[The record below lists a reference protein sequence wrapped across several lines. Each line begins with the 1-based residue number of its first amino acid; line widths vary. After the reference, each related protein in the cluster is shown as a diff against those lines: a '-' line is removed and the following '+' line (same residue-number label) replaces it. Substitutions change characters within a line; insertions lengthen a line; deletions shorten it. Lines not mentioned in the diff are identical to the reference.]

1 MCVCLYET
9 QREGRNCDDSAC
21 SFPLT
26 STCKRRSRLRRTSL
40 CLSFSLRS
48 LQLPMLHKPA
58 SSCSARLRRTLD
70 LIKSKTLYSTCLSQQ
85 THRAALADFFQLLHQ
100 PNLSLSLS
108 LSHAHTLS
116 LHIGSDSPWQ
126 RTKLQ
131 KDTVGV
137 DGCFF
142 SQSFHSLLSYTVLIS
157 ILRHWN
163 HLNVK
168 CPE

>member
-100 PNLSLSLS
+100 PNLSLSLF
-108 LSHAHTLS
+108 HTHTLS
-116 LHIGSDSPWQ
+116 LSIS
-126 RTKLQ
+126 
-131 KDTVGV
+131 
-137 DGCFF
+137 
-142 SQSFHSLLSYTVLIS
+142 VLI
-157 ILRHWN
+157 LRGRGRSFKKTLWGWMVVFFPS
-163 HLNVK
+163 LFTL
-168 CPE
+168 CSPTQF